1 MSAKE
6 RFLKKLQ
13 DKQPGRNVFENRA
26 QADIAEF
33 QQQMSQ
39 LQEKMETWLTGTG
52 IQTQS
57 TSVSLVELLIGGKT
71 FSIPG
76 IQLQYENRMV
86 KFTPVFL
93 YGQGVTGCVEASL
106 CGEGIPTSLCRLFMR
121 STEQNHWTWRPAGWS
136 TQPGGVFSE
145 DVFFNMIEGL
155 LS

>member
-33 QQQMSQ
+33 QQQMNQ

-93 YGQGVTGCVEASL
+93 YG
-106 CGEGIPTSLCRLFMR
+106 
-121 STEQNHWTWRPAGWS
+121 
-136 TQPGGVFSE
+136 
-145 DVFFNMIEGL
+145 
-155 LS
+155 